1 MRGAAANRVGRCRLL
16 QERQPASTGSGENR
30 RLYSGLE
37 YGGRAQSRPA
47 RARTGAGWRNE
58 THAGQ
63 TAQSG
68 GKKVIRPAQS
78 PGGGTVRHLEERARS
93 APLSLMRAAESRHRV
108 YSGSD
113 WPQPDP
119 LARRTR
125 SPFCYL
131 VPPPGAGT
139 EKESKTNQQSQG
151 KDIEKYLIGI
161 PKGNKNPGAIAP
173 GPRELPG

>member
-37 YGGRAQSRPA
+37 YGGRAQSRPARGRAGGGGGKEKHPGQSRPA

-93 APLSLMRAAESRHRV
+93 APLSLMRAAESRHRF

-151 KDIEKYLIGI
+151 KDM
-161 PKGNKNPGAIAP
+161 
-173 GPRELPG
+173 